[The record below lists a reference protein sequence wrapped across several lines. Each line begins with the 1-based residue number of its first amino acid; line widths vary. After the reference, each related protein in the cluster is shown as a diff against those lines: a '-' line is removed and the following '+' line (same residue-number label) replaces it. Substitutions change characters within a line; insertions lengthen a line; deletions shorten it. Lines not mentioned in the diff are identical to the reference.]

1 MPLTHCIIWQLGSGN
16 ALHYSHPASPVAK
29 CKIVTLPWDRIIVP
43 HTSCSLSHTDGPL
56 VSISLLTPVCCSL
69 FKTCLWLLDKG
80 TYISVILYFIQLCLH
95 WLESKCWI
103 YPVVWKLAENYHDNS
118 IPAKYTLDLQ
128 DMPEDHQYL
137 KFCLINNSHWSADWT
152 QRSRLFICVETNS
165 WWRVVS
171 SIAFAVSWVSSG
183 QFLSGSF
190 ISIRGHYLYLRWK
203 CLLSSPSSC
212 T

>member
-1 MPLTHCIIWQLGSGN
+1 MVLWYLYHHSPQSVAVCSKHVCNSLIKDLHFCYSVFYS
-16 ALHYSHPASPVAK
+16 ALF
-29 CKIVTLPWDRIIVP
+29 TLAW
-43 HTSCSLSHTDGPL
+43 
-56 VSISLLTPVCCSL
+56 
-69 FKTCLWLLDKG
+69 K
-80 TYISVILYFIQLCLH
+80 Q
-95 WLESKCWI
+95 CWI
-103 YPVVWKLAENYHDNS
+103 YPIVWKLAENYHDNS

-171 SIAFAVSWVSSG
+171 SIAFAVSRVNSG